1 MKPWQVSAGI
11 TVSVLG
17 VTVILLGEELHYLP
31 THLLLEH
38 WEPIALRA
46 GLAVASLAAGL
57 YAAARALGLTG
68 LGRQTDLA
76 ERAIRRGH
84 GDAELAQA
92 LPLKPSSQSGER
104 QDTSS
109 KRLQRS
115 RAFHLGE
122 CLHRSEG
129 EFLIGAEARFSES
142 FRPSPAPMSPTAT
155 QEKKRNPVR

>member
-11 TVSVLG
+11 TISVLG
-17 VTVILLGEELHYLP
+17 VTVILVGEELHYLP
-31 THLLLEH
+31 THLWLEH

-92 LPLKPSSQSGER
+92 L
-104 QDTSS
+104 
-109 KRLQRS
+109 QRE
-115 RAFHLGE
+115 A
-122 CLHRSEG
+122 EG
-129 EFLIGAEARFSES
+129 K
-142 FRPSPAPMSPTAT
+142 FR
-155 QEKKRNPVR
+155 